1 MNRALKLGI
10 GLCCVMGGTVLLSA
24 APAPVF
30 ERRPFLEEYVDADT
44 GVRLPPRIGNY
55 RKNEVVKNFNPL
67 IGTVIRYADPQGN
80 CADIYIYSL
89 DSTNQVVSEKA
100 ALTHFREIKQAIE
113 NLPKRLGHDGYGNAC
128 WRRSPKRLGH
138 VKEVQ
143 ALGEEALRCPPKVAG
158 RCATFRLNIIG
169 ELRISELAVF
179 PFRQKIIKIR
189 ASTSPCSS
197 KEEFHYA
204 DFLKTVCE
212 AFNAVK

>member
-67 IGTVIRYADPQGN
+67 IGTVIRYADPQGS

-113 NLPKRLGHDGYGNAC
+113 NL
-128 WRRSPKRLGH
+128 PKRLGH

>member
-89 DSTNQVVSEKA
+89 DSTNQVVPEKA

-113 NLPKRLGHDGYGNAC
+113 NL
-128 WRRSPKRLGH
+128 PKRLGH

>member
-89 DSTNQVVSEKA
+89 DSANQVVSEKA

-113 NLPKRLGHDGYGNAC
+113 NL
-128 WRRSPKRLGH
+128 PKRLGH

>member
-67 IGTVIRYADPQGN
+67 IVTVIRYADPQGN

-113 NLPKRLGHDGYGNAC
+113 NL
-128 WRRSPKRLGH
+128 PKRLGH